1 MALNNW
7 LEKLLRLFRRGNQ
20 TGRRPQSA
28 VDQTDSTMAALDAK
42 QIGELVKGVLT
53 TRPDEI
59 GCDDCFEQL
68 DHFAELHLAGKDAAA
83 ALPLVQDHLERCQ
96 DCREEFTALL
106 LALQAADEA
115 AA

>member
-1 MALNNW
+1 MNNW
-7 LEKLLRLFRRGNQ
+7 LENLLRLFRGGSQ
-20 TGRRPQSA
+20 TERRPQSA
-28 VDQTDSTMAALDAK
+28 VSQTRERMPTLDAK
-42 QIGELVKGVLT
+42 QMGELVKGILT

-59 GCDDCFEQL
+59 GCDECYEQL
-68 DHFAELHLAGKDAAA
+68 DRFAELHLAGKDAAA

-106 LALQAADEA
+106 LALQATDEA